1 MSLKMTYNIENG
13 EQPRQKGSFKMTEQI
28 KKYVMTVCYNDKE
41 EFYTSD
47 DFSELENLYK
57 FSKRFKKGCTGCNVR
72 NAKGKLLFGYVG
84 ANKFE

>member
-1 MSLKMTYNIENG
+1 MIE
-13 EQPRQKGSFKMTEQI
+13 QV
-28 KKYVMTVCYNDKE
+28 KKYVMTVCYGDSNN

-47 DFSELENLYK
+47 DYTELENLYK

-72 NAKGKLLFGYVG
+72 NAKGRLLFGYVG